1 MHWACPSNITVDR
14 HKERAYN
21 FRVMSMIDINGKEL
35 KVGTVVR
42 VKGRDFEE
50 GVIVGFDD
58 DAVDVIELGDGWTL
72 DVEELEAISEIGD

>member
-1 MHWACPSNITVDR
+1 
-14 HKERAYN
+14 
-21 FRVMSMIDINGKEL
+21 MIDINGKEL

-72 DVEELEAISEIGD
+72 DADELEAVSVIGD

>member
-1 MHWACPSNITVDR
+1 
-14 HKERAYN
+14 
-21 FRVMSMIDINGKEL
+21 MIDINGKEL

-58 DAVDVIELGDGWTL
+58 DAVDVVELGDGWTI
-72 DVEELEAISEIGD
+72 DVEEVEAISQIG

>member
-1 MHWACPSNITVDR
+1 
-14 HKERAYN
+14 
-21 FRVMSMIDINGKEL
+21 MIDINGKEL

-72 DVEELEAISEIGD
+72 DVEELEAVSVIGD

>member
-21 FRVMSMIDINGKEL
+21 FRVMSMKDKNGKEL

-42 VKGRDFEE
+42 IQGRDFDE
-50 GVIVGFDD
+50 GVVVGFDD
-58 DAVDVIELGDGWTL
+58 GENDLMMRKDYGR
-72 DVEELEAISEIGD
+72 

>member
-1 MHWACPSNITVDR
+1 
-14 HKERAYN
+14 
-21 FRVMSMIDINGKEL
+21 MSMIDINGKEL

-58 DAVDVIELGDGWTL
+58 DAVDVVELGDGWTL
-72 DVEELEAISEIGD
+72 DVEELEAVSQISE

>member
-1 MHWACPSNITVDR
+1 MHWACPSNITVDQNR
-14 HKERAYN
+14 ERAYN

-72 DVEELEAISEIGD
+72 DVEELEAISVIGD

>member
-1 MHWACPSNITVDR
+1 
-14 HKERAYN
+14 
-21 FRVMSMIDINGKEL
+21 MIDKNGKEL
-35 KVGTVVR
+35 KVGTIVK

-72 DVEELEAISEIGD
+72 DADELEAVSVISD

>member
-1 MHWACPSNITVDR
+1 
-14 HKERAYN
+14 
-21 FRVMSMIDINGKEL
+21 MSMIDKNGKEL
-35 KVGTVVR
+35 KGGTIVK

-72 DVEELEAISEIGD
+72 DVEELEAVSEISD

>member
-1 MHWACPSNITVDR
+1 MKD
-14 HKERAYN
+14 K
-21 FRVMSMIDINGKEL
+21 NGKEL
-35 KVGTVVR
+35 KVGTIVK

-72 DVEELEAISEIGD
+72 DVEELEAVSEISD

>member
-1 MHWACPSNITVDR
+1 
-14 HKERAYN
+14 
-21 FRVMSMIDINGKEL
+21 MSMIDINGKEL

-72 DVEELEAISEIGD
+72 DADELEAVSVIGD

>member
-1 MHWACPSNITVDR
+1 
-14 HKERAYN
+14 
-21 FRVMSMIDINGKEL
+21 MSMIDINGKEL

-58 DAVDVIELGDGWTL
+58 DAVDVVELGDGWTI
-72 DVEELEAISEIGD
+72 DVEEVEAISQIG

>member
-1 MHWACPSNITVDR
+1 MHWACPSNITVDW

-72 DVEELEAISEIGD
+72 DADELEAVSVIGD

>member
-1 MHWACPSNITVDR
+1 MSKQMSMKITVDW

-21 FRVMSMIDINGKEL
+21 FRVMSMKDKNGKEL
-35 KVGTVVR
+35 KIGTI
-42 VKGRDFEE
+42 VKVTGRDFEE

-72 DVEELEAISEIGD
+72 DADELEAVSVISD